1 MKYIRIASP
10 DTEIKRGNN
19 KIIVEIEG
27 HEVND
32 FQSLNDLLSDKL
44 NFPNYFG
51 ENLDALFDMLV
62 DLQWLKQD
70 SIEFVISDFENLLID
85 EGELAKAELMLL
97 LEDVCLE
104 WKEGD
109 FNDDEWEM
117 KKFRVIILGDKS
129 LEQEIDN
136 SIELLLKNFEE
147 SESE

>member
-147 SESE
+147 FESE

>member
-129 LEQEIDN
+129 LELEIDN

-147 SESE
+147 FESE

>member
-70 SIEFVISDFENLLID
+70 SIEFVISDFENLLIAQ
-85 EGELAKAELMLL
+85 GELAKAELMLL
-97 LEDVCLE
+97 FEDVCLE

-129 LEQEIDN
+129 LELEIDN

-147 SESE
+147 FESE

>member
-97 LEDVCLE
+97 FEDVCLE

-129 LEQEIDN
+129 LELEIDN

-147 SESE
+147 FESE

>member
-117 KKFRVIILGDKS
+117 KKFRVIILGDNS

>member
-19 KIIVEIEG
+19 KIIVEIIG
-27 HEVND
+27 KEVND
-32 FQSLNDLLSDKL
+32 LQSLNDLFSDTL
-44 NFPNYFG
+44 NFPSYFG
-51 ENLDALFDMLV
+51 ENLDALFDLLV

-70 SIEFVISDFENLLID
+70 TIEIVISDYENLLSD
-85 EGELAKAELMLL
+85 EDVLAKADLMLL
-97 LEDVCLE
+97 LEEVCKE

-117 KKFRVIILGDKS
+117 KKFRVIVLGETT

-136 SIELLLKNFEE
+136 SIALLLKDIDEFE
-147 SESE
+147 SD

>member
-1 MKYIRIASP
+1 
-10 DTEIKRGNN
+10 
-19 KIIVEIEG
+19 
-27 HEVND
+27 
-32 FQSLNDLLSDKL
+32 
-44 NFPNYFG
+44 
-51 ENLDALFDMLV
+51 MLV

-129 LEQEIDN
+129 LELEIDN

-147 SESE
+147 FESE

>member
-97 LEDVCLE
+97 FEDVCLE

-147 SESE
+147 FESE

>member
-104 WKEGD
+104 WIEGD

-117 KKFRVIILGDKS
+117 KKFRVIILGDNS

>member
-1 MKYIRIASP
+1 
-10 DTEIKRGNN
+10 
-19 KIIVEIEG
+19 
-27 HEVND
+27 
-32 FQSLNDLLSDKL
+32 
-44 NFPNYFG
+44 
-51 ENLDALFDMLV
+51 MLV

-97 LEDVCLE
+97 FEDVCLE

-129 LEQEIDN
+129 LELEIDN

-147 SESE
+147 FESE

>member
-117 KKFRVIILGDKS
+117 KKI
-129 LEQEIDN
+129 
-136 SIELLLKNFEE
+136 
-147 SESE
+147 

>member
-129 LEQEIDN
+129 LELEIDN

>member
-97 LEDVCLE
+97 FEDVCLE

>member
-117 KKFRVIILGDKS
+117 KKFRVIILGDNS

-147 SESE
+147 FESE

>member
-97 LEDVCLE
+97 FEDVCLE

-117 KKFRVIILGDKS
+117 KKFRVIILGDNS

-147 SESE
+147 FESE

>member
-10 DTEIKRGNN
+10 DTKIKRGNN

>member
-1 MKYIRIASP
+1 MKYIRITSP